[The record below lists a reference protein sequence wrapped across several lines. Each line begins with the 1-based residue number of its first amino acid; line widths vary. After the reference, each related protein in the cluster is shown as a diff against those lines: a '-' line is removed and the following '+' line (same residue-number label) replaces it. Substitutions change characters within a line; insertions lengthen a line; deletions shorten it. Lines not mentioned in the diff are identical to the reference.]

1 MADGSPPHK
10 RNRLAGMPPGMQDG
24 PEGEVPPEASSPEPQ
39 FSPDEAESPQSSVV
53 TEGVKSVQELA
64 RKCIKFSDAFGYTG
78 LDEPHTKLELFTD
91 TWMKTD
97 ANRFRSG
104 GVSTGLHVP
113 VASFFR
119 RIQCMT
125 DTAARIGRG
134 YNLDTVTSDELAYI
148 VDPVFLRC
156 EEWLDDW
163 LLLDGVV
170 RARRFDDLQDVF
182 DEDLLRWEHVT
193 LDSSG
198 FFCNQIYTKGFTLE
212 PNFDGNENDISE
224 NNPAAQAEWTKIM
237 LSGLK
242 QVEAA
247 FVPVGDLKS
256 PRTFM
261 KEDLADDL
269 EASCTA
275 LAEMLAQARH
285 TVGVLNLRGSE
296 YENNNDINSAK
307 YIVIMC
313 MLAQSLLNAYKMW
326 ITDDADGG
334 GGGAAGAA
342 FSQYLV

>member
-1 MADGSPPHK
+1 
-10 RNRLAGMPPGMQDG
+10 MQDG
-24 PEGEVPPEASSPEPQ
+24 PEDEVPPEASSPEPQ
-39 FSPDEAESPQSSVV
+39 LSPDEAESPPISEV
-53 TEGVKSVQELA
+53 TVFDKSVQELA
-64 RKCIKFSDAFGYTG
+64 RKCIKFSDAFGYNNP
-78 LDEPHTKLELFTD
+78 LDEPHTKLELFTN
-91 TWMKTD
+91 TWINAD

-119 RIQCMT
+119 HIQCMT
-125 DTAARIGRG
+125 DTAARIGND

-148 VDPVFLRC
+148 VDPVFLQC
-156 EEWLDDW
+156 EDWLDNC

-170 RARRFDDLQDVF
+170 YARRVDELQDPL
-182 DEDLLRWEHVT
+182 DEDLLQWERVT
-193 LDSSG
+193 LDSNG
-198 FFCNQIYTKGFTLE
+198 FFRNQIVTDGFTLE
-212 PNFDGNENDISE
+212 PNFDDNVNDIGK
-224 NNPAAQAEWTKIM
+224 NNPAAQAEWTRIM

-285 TVGVLNLRGSE
+285 TVDVLNLRDSE
-296 YENNNDINSAK
+296 YENNDDINSAK